1 MSIPREADRKEVGKG
16 VGRKGKRKRE
26 QAGIHWMAENVRKS
40 QCRGPADVV
49 KGKRQKG
56 QGWLGGGGCR
66 GCEAVAPG
74 NRQFLITHRLAEV
87 TEPVLTQERKADGSG
102 VGGSRWGQRATGHTS
117 LPLVE
122 AQFLQLQQDAS
133 PWESS
138 LLK

>member
-1 MSIPREADRKEVGKG
+1 
-16 VGRKGKRKRE
+16 
-26 QAGIHWMAENVRKS
+26 MAENVRKS

-56 QGWLGGGGCR
+56 QGWLGGWRCR

-74 NRQFLITHRLAEV
+74 NGQFLITHRLAEV
-87 TEPVLTQERKADGSG
+87 TEPVLTQERKTDRKTDRSG
-102 VGGSRWGQRATGHTS
+102 VGGGRWGQRATGHTS

-133 PWESS
+133 P
-138 LLK
+138 LC